1 MAEIVLK
8 IIGFLMLAAFDDM
21 TLKMGQRVLAG
32 IGFKSSSFVETVIGL
47 LCWML
52 IGLVIF
58 FRRAAAL
65 AIRV

>member
-1 MAEIVLK
+1 
-8 IIGFLMLAAFDDM
+8 M

-32 IGFKSSSFVETVIGL
+32 IGFKSSSFVEALIGL

-58 FRRAAAL
+58 FAAPLRWPSGFRRK
-65 AIRV
+65 